1 MRKRNPY
8 GFTLAE
14 LLVVVAIIGVL
25 VGISIPIFSSQL
37 EKAREATDLANVRA
51 AYAEVMSDV
60 ITENISSS
68 LYDPKTKRYSK
79 SVKLKQ
85 KQIGWVTTNLNV
97 AGITPADTT
106 HWVGQVL
113 PGNDCTVFYDA
124 DKGSTTLLWSGLTV
138 KNDYQWKQVNGKLV
152 LSNVS
157 VVSGWVAGSIP
168 NAFDKT
174 INSGETFTVESLS
187 NTLKN
192 ATENGKYQFEL
203 GYFITKADGT
213 IIVDSGYIVLGE
225 QERTLNITTNEQTL
239 IDQGSNAYSV
249 KKDIDVQENEDC
261 KVCIQLFKVKLENGT
276 RTGSIKLTEE
286 EDRALSDLIKIQ

>member
-25 VGISIPIFSSQL
+25 VGIFIPIFSSQL

-60 ITENISSS
+60 ITENTSSS

-97 AGITPADTT
+97 AGITPADTI

-113 PGNDCTVFYDA
+113 PGNDCIVFYDTEEE
-124 DKGSTTLLWSGLTV
+124 STTLLWSGLTV
-138 KNDYQWKQVNGKLV
+138 KNDYQWKQVDGKLV

-168 NAFDKT
+168 NAFDKK
-174 INSGETFTVESLS
+174 INDGQTFTVGSLS
-187 NTLKN
+187 NTLKA
-192 ATENGKYQFEL
+192 ATENGTYQFEL
-203 GYFITKADGT
+203 GYFITKPDGT
-213 IIVDSGYIVLGE
+213 IIVDSGYIVLDDC
-225 QERTLNITTNEQTL
+225 ERTLQITNNTNDL
-239 IDQGSNAYSV
+239 YKQGSNNYSV
-249 KKDIDVQENEDC
+249 RNIDVTNGENC
-261 KVCIQLFKVKLENGT
+261 KVCIQLFKVKLDAGGN
-276 RTGSIKLTEE
+276 RTGSIKLTEA
-286 EDRALSDLIKIQ
+286 EDSELSKLISIQ

>member
-1 MRKRNPY
+1 MKKRNPY

-25 VGISIPIFSSQL
+25 VGIFIPIFTSQL

-60 ITENISSS
+60 ITENTSSS
-68 LYDPKTKRYSK
+68 LYDEKTKRYSK
-79 SVKLKQ
+79 AVKLKQ
-85 KQIGWVTTNLNV
+85 KQIGWITTNLNV
-97 AGITPADTT
+97 AGITPADTI

-138 KNDYQWKQVNGKLV
+138 KNDYQWKIDGDKLV

-168 NAFDKT
+168 NAFDKK
-174 INSGETFTVESLS
+174 INDGQTFTVGALS
-187 NTLKN
+187 DPLKQ
-192 ATENGKYQFEL
+192 ATKNGTYQFEL
-203 GYFITKADGT
+203 GYFITKPDGT
-213 IIVDSGYIVLGE
+213 IIVNSGYIVLGE
-225 QERTLNITTNEQTL
+225 QERTLNITTDTTALEN
-239 IDQGSNAYSV
+239 QGSNGYSFGNT
-249 KKDIDVQENEDC
+249 DVTAGDDC
-261 KVCIQLFKVKLENGT
+261 KVCIQLFKVKLENGK
-276 RTGSIKLTEE
+276 RTGSIQLSDI
-286 EDRALSDLIKIQ
+286 EDRELSDLIKIQ